1 MSKKLKMSKKF
12 SINFLLNN
20 LKEKNIESEVCRTFK
35 FIISKDKVRVFL
47 KKMKE
52 KGKINVNMYNV

>member
-20 LKEKNIESEVCRTFK
+20 LREGNIESEVHRTFK

-52 KGKINVNMYNV
+52 KGKK